1 VLPHVRANHD
11 GDASGADGGFAAA
24 FVRERIAQRVHS
36 GEGLRALLDVTT
48 RSGLLWS
55 ATDVLIKSCT

>member
-1 VLPHVRANHD
+1 VHPRVRANPE
-11 GDASGADGGFAAA
+11 GDASGADGGFAFA

-48 RSGLLWS
+48 RSGLLLMS
-55 ATDVLIKSCT
+55 